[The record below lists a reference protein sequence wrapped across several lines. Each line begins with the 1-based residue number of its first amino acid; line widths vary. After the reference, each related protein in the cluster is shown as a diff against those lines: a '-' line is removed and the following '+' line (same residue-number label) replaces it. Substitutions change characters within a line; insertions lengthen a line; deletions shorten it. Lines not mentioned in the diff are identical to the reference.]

1 IATVGTML
9 KMMGLYGSGKT
20 ITNRAVTDLMGA
32 DILNEFKDGDAEKAF
47 RENAKNIK
55 EFTKMMKNAGFKDLK
70 SMGEDPVKFFSSL
83 RGQILDYMMR
93 EDNFTRFFGEGTKRW
108 TYNQKGQMINS
119 EG

>member
-1 IATVGTML
+1 SADGWLKIAALGEQFKTAGGGNGGGGGIATVGTML

-55 EFTKMMKNAGFKDLK
+55 EFTKMMKNAGFK
-70 SMGEDPVKFFSSL
+70 
-83 RGQILDYMMR
+83 
-93 EDNFTRFFGEGTKRW
+93 
-108 TYNQKGQMINS
+108 
-119 EG
+119 